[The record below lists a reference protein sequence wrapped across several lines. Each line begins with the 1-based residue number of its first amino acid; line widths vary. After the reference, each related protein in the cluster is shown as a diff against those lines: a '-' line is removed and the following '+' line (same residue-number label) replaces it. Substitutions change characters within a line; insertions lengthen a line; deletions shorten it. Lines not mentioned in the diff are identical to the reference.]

1 MPEKSDNT
9 SNYSHLRATHR
20 IRSARLPSPGTTP
33 LQAEIIGVIRA
44 SGPISFARFMDT
56 ALYHPTLGY
65 YRQPDRKPGRG
76 GDFITS
82 PELHPFFG
90 NTLARQVA
98 ETWDAL
104 GQPYRLVVREHG
116 ASSGGLAYDIL
127 VALHEKAPDVLD
139 AIEYRLIDVN
149 THRTDEAIAAMAEVG
164 FAGKVRAEHPDDLAP
179 EPGLVIANEVAD
191 ALPVHRFVVRNGEM
205 LEVLVGVDDDGALV
219 DVESAPDDRLL
230 ATIQAHFTRH
240 GITVPDGA
248 RFEFSPAAASW
259 MRSVAETLTAGIAI
273 VIDYG
278 YDAPTLYR
286 DHRLE
291 GTLRG
296 YWQHTATDDPYI
308 RVGEQDLTA
317 HVDFSWLA
325 DTAESAG
332 MQVLG
337 LTTQGDYLTRLGLGE
352 WLMDLREQP
361 DLAYE
366 EYALAQHATMRL
378 IDPAGLG
385 RFGVLG
391 LAKGLPAD
399 FHSMGFAHRTFAD
412 ELAGL

>member
-1 MPEKSDNT
+1 M
-9 SNYSHLRATHR
+9 
-20 IRSARLPSPGTTP
+20 PSPGITP
-33 LQAEIIGVIRA
+33 LQAEIVTIIRTT
-44 SGPISFARFMDT
+44 GPISFARFMDI
-56 ALYHPTLGY
+56 ALYHPALGY
-65 YRQPDRKPGRG
+65 YRQPERKPGRG

-98 ETWDAL
+98 ETWDVL
-104 GQPYRLVVREHG
+104 GQPTRLVVREHG

-139 AIEYRLIDVN
+139 AIDYRLIDVN
-149 THRTDEAIAAMAEVG
+149 THRMDEAIAAMAEVG
-164 FAGKVRAEHPDDLAP
+164 FADKVHAEHPDELSP

-191 ALPVHRFVVRNGEM
+191 ALPVHRFVVRDGEIH
-205 LEVLVGVDDDGALV
+205 EVMVGVDDHGAFV
-219 DVESAPDDRLL
+219 DVESTPDDHML
-230 ATIQAHFTRH
+230 ATVNAHFARH
-240 GITVPDGA
+240 GVTLPEGA
-248 RFEFSPAAASW
+248 RFEFSPAAADW
-259 MRSVAETLTAGIAI
+259 MRSVATSLAAGIAI

-278 YDAPTLYR
+278 YDAATLYR

-296 YWQHTATDDPYI
+296 YWQHTATDDPYV

-325 DTAESAG
+325 DTAGSAG
-332 MQVLG
+332 MRVLG
-337 LTTQGDYLTRLGLGE
+337 LTNQGEYLTRLGLGE
-352 WLMDLREQP
+352 WLMDLQQQP
-361 DLAYE
+361 DAAYE

-399 FHSMGFAHRTFAD
+399 FQPLGFAPRTFAE

>member
-1 MPEKSDNT
+1 
-9 SNYSHLRATHR
+9 
-20 IRSARLPSPGTTP
+20 
-33 LQAEIIGVIRA
+33 
-44 SGPISFARFMDT
+44 
-56 ALYHPTLGY
+56 
-65 YRQPDRKPGRG
+65 
-76 GDFITS
+76 
-82 PELHPFFG
+82 
-90 NTLARQVA
+90 
-98 ETWDAL
+98 
-104 GQPYRLVVREHG
+104 VREHG

-139 AIEYRLIDVN
+139 AIDYRLIDVN
-149 THRTDEAIAAMAEVG
+149 THRMDEAIAAMVEVG
-164 FAGKVRAEHPDDLAP
+164 FADKVRAEHPDDLVP
-179 EPGLVIANEVAD
+179 EAGLVIANEVAD
-191 ALPVHRFVVRNGEM
+191 ALPVHRFVVRNGSIR
-205 LEVLVGVDDDGALV
+205 EVLVGVDEDGAFV
-219 DVESAPDDRLL
+219 DVESAADDHLL
-230 ATIQAHFTRH
+230 ATMQAHFARH
-240 GITVPDGA
+240 GVMLPEGA
-248 RFEFSPAAASW
+248 RFEFSPSTGTW
-259 MRSVAETLTAGIAI
+259 MRSVAETLAAGIAI

-296 YWQHTATDDPYI
+296 YWQHTATDDPYV

-332 MQVLG
+332 MRVLG
-337 LTTQGDYLTRLGLGE
+337 VTTQGEYLTRLGLGE
-352 WLMDLREQP
+352 WLMELQQQP
-361 DLAYE
+361 DVAYE
-366 EYALAQHATMRL
+366 EYALGQHATMRL

-399 FHSMGFAHRTFAD
+399 FRAMGFAHRSFAD

>member
-1 MPEKSDNT
+1 M
-9 SNYSHLRATHR
+9 
-20 IRSARLPSPGTTP
+20 PSPGITP
-33 LQAEIIGVIRA
+33 LHAEIVTIIRTT
-44 SGPISFARFMDT
+44 GPISFARFMDI

-82 PELHPFFG
+82 PELHPYFG

-98 ETWDAL
+98 ETWDVL
-104 GQPYRLVVREHG
+104 GQPRRLVVREHG

-139 AIEYRLIDVN
+139 AIDYRLIDVN
-149 THRTDEAIAAMAEVG
+149 THRMQEAIAAMAEVG
-164 FAGKVRAEHPDDLAP
+164 FADKVRAEHPDALAP

-191 ALPVHRFVVRNGEM
+191 ALPVHRYVVRNSAIH
-205 LEVLVGVDDDGALV
+205 EVLVGVDDSGAFV
-219 DVESAPDDRLL
+219 DVESAPDDHLL
-230 ATIQAHFTRH
+230 ARINAHFARH
-240 GITVPDGA
+240 GVTLPEGA
-248 RFEFSPAAASW
+248 RFEFSPAAADW
-259 MRSVAETLTAGIAI
+259 MRSVATSLAAGVAI

-278 YDAPTLYR
+278 YDAFTLYR

-296 YWQHTATDDPYI
+296 YWQHTATDDPYL

-332 MQVLG
+332 MGVLG
-337 LTTQGDYLTRLGLGE
+337 LTTQGEYLTRLGLGE
-352 WLMDLREQP
+352 WLMDLQQQP
-361 DLAYE
+361 DAAYE

-399 FHSMGFAHRTFAD
+399 FLPLGFAQRSFAE

>member
-1 MPEKSDNT
+1 
-9 SNYSHLRATHR
+9 
-20 IRSARLPSPGTTP
+20 
-33 LQAEIIGVIRA
+33 
-44 SGPISFARFMDT
+44 MDL

-104 GQPYRLVVREHG
+104 GQPHHLIVREHG

-139 AIEYRLIDVN
+139 AIDYRLIDVN
-149 THRTDEAIAAMAEVG
+149 THRMDEAIAAMAEVG
-164 FAGKVRAEHPDDLAP
+164 FADKVRAGHPDELAP
-179 EPGLVIANEVAD
+179 EAGLVIANEVVD
-191 ALPVHRFVVRNGEM
+191 ALPVHRFVVRNGAIR
-205 LEVLVGVDDDGALV
+205 EVLVGIDEEGAFV
-219 DVESAPDDRLL
+219 DVESDPNGDMLE
-230 ATIQAHFTRH
+230 TIRAHFSRH
-240 GITVPDGA
+240 GVMLPEGA
-248 RFEFSPAAASW
+248 RFEFSPAAATW
-259 MRSVAETLTAGIAI
+259 MRSVADTLTAGIAI
-273 VIDYG
+273 IIDYG

-317 HVDFSWLA
+317 HVDFSRLA

-332 MQVLG
+332 MRVLG
-337 LTTQGDYLTRLGLGE
+337 LTTQGEYLTRLGLGE
-352 WLMDLREQP
+352 WLLDLQQQP
-361 DLAYE
+361 DTAYE
-366 EYALAQHATMRL
+366 EYALAQRATMRL

-399 FHSMGFAHRTFAD
+399 FRALGFAHRSFAE

>member
-1 MPEKSDNT
+1 MT
-9 SNYSHLRATHR
+9 SH
-20 IRSARLPSPGTTP
+20 SPTP
-33 LQAEIIGVIRA
+33 LLQVIAQHIRDH
-44 SGPISFARFMDT
+44 GPISFARFMDT
-56 ALYHPTLGY
+56 ALYHPEHGY
-65 YRQPDRKPGRG
+65 YRQPGRKPGRS

-104 GQPYRLVVREHG
+104 GQPHHLVVREHG

-139 AIEYRLIDVN
+139 AIDYRLIDVN
-149 THRTDEAIAAMAEVG
+149 THRMEEAIAAMAEVG
-164 FAGKVRAEHPDDLAP
+164 FADKVHAEHPDAISP
-179 EPGLVIANEVAD
+179 EAGLVIANEVAD
-191 ALPVHRFVVRNGEM
+191 ALPVHSFAVRKGAIR
-205 LEVLVGVDDDGALV
+205 EVLVGLDDSGDFVDIEADADPELLGTIENHLSKHHV
-219 DVESAPDDRLL
+219 TLPD
-230 ATIQAHFTRH
+230 H
-240 GITVPDGA
+240 A
-248 RFEFSPAAASW
+248 RFEFSPAAADW
-259 MRSVAETLTAGIAI
+259 MQSIAANLTAGIAI

-278 YDAPTLYR
+278 YDAATLYR

-296 YWQHTATDDPYI
+296 YWQHTATDNPYI

-325 DTAESAG
+325 DTATSAG
-332 MQVLG
+332 MLPLG

-352 WLMDLREQP
+352 WLVDLQQQP
-361 DLAYE
+361 DTAYE

-391 LAKGLPAD
+391 LAKGLPDD
-399 FHSMGFAHRTFAD
+399 FRALGFTQRTISE

>member
-1 MPEKSDNT
+1 MT
-9 SNYSHLRATHR
+9 SPAITPLHVELAATIRAT
-20 IRSARLPSPGTTP
+20 
-33 LQAEIIGVIRA
+33 
-44 SGPISFARFMDT
+44 GPISFARFMDT

-65 YRQPDRKPGRG
+65 YRQPVRKPGRG

-98 ETWDAL
+98 EAWDAL
-104 GQPYRLVVREHG
+104 GQPYHLVVREHG

-139 AIEYRLIDVN
+139 AIDYRLIDVN
-149 THRTDEAIAAMAEVG
+149 THRMEEAIAAMAEVG
-164 FAGKVRAEHPDDLAP
+164 FGDKVHAEHPDNITP
-179 EPGLVIANEVAD
+179 EAGVVIANEVAD
-191 ALPVHRFVVRNGEM
+191 ALPIHRFVVRKGAIR
-205 LEVLVGVDDDGALV
+205 EVLVGVNDDDTFV
-219 DVESAPDDRLL
+219 DVESDPDAGLL
-230 ATIQAHFTRH
+230 ATMQAHFAHH
-240 GITVPDGA
+240 GVNLPEGA
-248 RFEFSPAAASW
+248 RFEFSPTAASW
-259 MRSVAETLTAGIAI
+259 MRSVADNLAAGIAI

-278 YDAPTLYR
+278 YDAATLYR

-296 YWQHTATDDPYI
+296 YWQHTATDNPYI

-325 DTAESAG
+325 NAAEHAG
-332 MQVLG
+332 MNVLG

-352 WLMDLREQP
+352 WLMELQQQP
-361 DLAYE
+361 DAAYE

-399 FHSMGFAHRTFAD
+399 FHHIGFTHRSIAE